1 MPVLL
6 GHHGRGKIL
15 SWTWRYPTTAVVTSL
30 HGREE
35 KSSRPWEANSICS
48 LMQEER

>member
-30 HGREE
+30 HGRGDLKIAFFPCVEDNDLH
-35 KSSRPWEANSICS
+35 PY
-48 LMQEER
+48 L

>member
-1 MPVLL
+1 LL
-6 GHHGRGKIL
+6 GH
-15 SWTWRYPTTAVVTSL
+15 

-35 KSSRPWEANSICS
+35 KSSRPWEANYIGS